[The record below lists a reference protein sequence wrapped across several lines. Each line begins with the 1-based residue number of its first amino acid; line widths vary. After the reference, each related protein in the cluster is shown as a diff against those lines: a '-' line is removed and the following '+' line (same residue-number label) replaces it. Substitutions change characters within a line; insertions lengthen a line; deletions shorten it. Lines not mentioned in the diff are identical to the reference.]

1 MPRAISITAGVAAAL
16 VCFSGSRFVASAMQP
31 GGGAP
36 PRDPSKIT
44 IIKRPYDTK
53 QLVAPST
60 LSESAYR
67 GRTVWLQ
74 RCAYCHDGVGQ
85 PSYNTLGSW
94 LGAESVQTLGDAAFR
109 AIVGAGTERMPG
121 FRYTLKP
128 QQMDDLVAFLNTVTP
143 DKKPTPAQLAGRADV
158 ATGE

>member
-1 MPRAISITAGVAAAL
+1 MQAG
-16 VCFSGSRFVASAMQP
+16 GP
-31 GGGAP
+31 P
-36 PRDPSKIT
+36 PRDPTKIT
-44 IIKRPYDTK
+44 VIKRVYDQK

-60 LSESAYR
+60 LTESAYR

-94 LGAESVQTLGDAAFR
+94 LGAETIQTLGDVAFR

-121 FRYTLKP
+121 FSYTLKP
-128 QQMDDLVAFLNTVTP
+128 QQLS
-143 DKKPTPAQLAGRADV
+143 RSS
-158 ATGE
+158 